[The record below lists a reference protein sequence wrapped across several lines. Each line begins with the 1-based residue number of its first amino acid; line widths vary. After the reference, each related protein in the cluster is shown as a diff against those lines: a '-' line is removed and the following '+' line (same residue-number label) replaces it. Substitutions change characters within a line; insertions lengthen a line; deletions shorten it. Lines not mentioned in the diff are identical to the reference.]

1 MYDFQGR
8 IAVVTGG
15 GKGIGAAISK
25 RFLDE
30 GIEGVALLDRDEALV
45 KETAVRLDPGGE
57 RALGLKCDVAAAASV
72 EGAFAEVA
80 KRFGRVDILVNNA
93 GFTKDGLFVRMS
105 EADFRSVL
113 DVHIV
118 GAFLCAQQVI
128 KGMRERGFGRVI
140 NMSSKAAFGNVGQAN
155 YSAAK
160 AALIGFT
167 KTLALE
173 TAKSGITVNCVAPS
187 LINTEIINTIPER
200 ILQDLLGRV
209 PMGRIGE
216 PAEVAHIVAFFASDL
231 AGYVTGQCLQCTGG
245 M

>member
-1 MYDFQGR
+1 MYDFKNR

-15 GKGIGAAISK
+15 GKGLGAAIAK
-25 RFLDE
+25 RFLEE
-30 GIEGVALLDRDEALV
+30 GMEGVALLGRNETLV
-45 KETAVRLDPGGE
+45 RETAARFDASGK
-57 RALGLKCDVAAAASV
+57 RAMGVKCDVSDADSV
-72 EGAFAEVA
+72 EEAFAHIER
-80 KRFGRVDILVNNA
+80 RFGRVDILVNNA
-93 GFTKDGLFVRMS
+93 GFTKDGLFVKMS

-113 DVHIV
+113 DVHVI
-118 GAFLCAQQVI
+118 GAFLCAKQALA
-128 KGMRERGFGRVI
+128 GMRERGFGRIV

-160 AALIGFT
+160 AALIGMT

-187 LINTEIINTIPER
+187 LINTDIINTIPER
-200 ILQDLLGRV
+200 VMQDLIGKV

-216 PAEVAHIVAFFASDL
+216 PEEVAHVVAFFASDL

>member
-1 MYDFQGR
+1 MYDFRGR
-8 IAVVTGG
+8 IAVVSGG
-15 GKGIGAAISK
+15 GQGLGAAIAK

-30 GIEGVALLDRDEALV
+30 GIEGVALLDRNEALV
-45 KETAVRLDPGGE
+45 KETAARFDISGE
-57 RALGLKCDVAAAASV
+57 RALGVKCDVSEADSV
-72 EGAFAEVA
+72 AEAFAQIEA
-80 KRFGRVDILVNNA
+80 RFGRVDILVNNA
-93 GFTKDGLFVRMS
+93 GFTKDGLFVRMT

-113 DVHIV
+113 DVHV
-118 GAFLCAQQVI
+118 AGTFLCTKQVI
-128 KGMRERGFGRVI
+128 KGMGERGFGRVI
-140 NMSSKAAFGNVGQAN
+140 NMSSKAAFGNIGQAN

-200 ILQDLLGRV
+200 IMKDLLGRI
-209 PMGRIGE
+209 PMARIGE